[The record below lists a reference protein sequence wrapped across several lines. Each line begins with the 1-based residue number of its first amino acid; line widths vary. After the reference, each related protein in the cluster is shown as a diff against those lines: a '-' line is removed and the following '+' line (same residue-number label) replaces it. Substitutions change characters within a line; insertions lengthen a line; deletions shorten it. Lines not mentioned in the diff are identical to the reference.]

1 MNKQPIKKQVYLV
14 LPVLGLPFIAML
26 FWALGGGQG
35 KPAQGSDI
43 RITGLNPE
51 LPHAQFEEDINAWD
65 KLKIYEKALRD
76 SLAQK
81 EAKKNDPY
89 FHFSTLTEMQEE
101 EQKRIAE
108 QNMIN
113 ASLGKKDQLLNTDE
127 TKVQQRLD
135 QLYKAINPAKEEI
148 RTQNTI
154 NGIDQTQIP
163 NPQLGGDVDRL
174 EELMVSMNQGRQ
186 DNPELTQMDNM
197 LEKILDI
204 QHPERVADKIQESKS
219 QQTKKSLPV
228 TALHSDRDISLIET
242 SNKKSDS
249 TNHQFNTTI
258 ASSNS
263 FLGLSDESSV
273 TTNNGNVLE
282 AVVHDTQT
290 LMAGSIVKLRLT
302 KAIDINGNHIP
313 ENNFIFGVAS
323 INGER
328 LDVEITSIR
337 YQNLLLP
344 VALAVYDL
352 DGMNGIFIPG
362 AIERDAAKQ
371 STSQSIQQMQM
382 MSSMS
387 QSIGAQAAGAGIEA
401 AKGLFSKKI
410 KLVKVTVKAGYQVLL
425 RDPNLKE

>member
-1 MNKQPIKKQVYLV
+1 
-14 LPVLGLPFIAML
+14 
-26 FWALGGGQG
+26 
-35 KPAQGSDI
+35 
-43 RITGLNPE
+43 
-51 LPHAQFEEDINAWD
+51 
-65 KLKIYEKALRD
+65 
-76 SLAQK
+76 
-81 EAKKNDPY
+81 
-89 FHFSTLTEMQEE
+89 
-101 EQKRIAE
+101 
-108 QNMIN
+108 
-113 ASLGKKDQLLNTDE
+113 
-127 TKVQQRLD
+127 
-135 QLYKAINPAKEEI
+135 
-148 RTQNTI
+148 
-154 NGIDQTQIP
+154 
-163 NPQLGGDVDRL
+163 
-174 EELMVSMNQGRQ
+174 
-186 DNPELTQMDNM
+186 
-197 LEKILDI
+197 
-204 QHPERVADKIQESKS
+204 
-219 QQTKKSLPV
+219 
-228 TALHSDRDISLIET
+228 
-242 SNKKSDS
+242 
-249 TNHQFNTTI
+249 
-258 ASSNS
+258 
-263 FLGLSDESSV
+263 
-273 TTNNGNVLE
+273 
-282 AVVHDTQT
+282 
-290 LMAGSIVKLRLT
+290 MAGSIVKLRLT